1 MPGSGR
7 APVRRAAGRTK
18 LGRPEGNGGNV
29 REAMLDAAEVV
40 FSELG
45 YARTTL
51 REVAQRAQGTQALVS
66 YYFGSKYG
74 LFEEV
79 FLRRGR
85 KISEARSLNLANLRK
100 KGPLQAREIVAAFLT
115 PTLALRASP
124 EGRAF
129 IRLQARL
136 HTEPPEIS
144 YKLRNDA
151 YDVSTREYVQA
162 VCEALPHLSQKDAF
176 WRITLVV
183 GAYLYAFSDTHRLEQ
198 LSGGICDPDD
208 SEEILAQA
216 TAFIVGGLEAPS
228 IDARTRRE
236 GRKGALSAA

>member
-1 MPGSGR
+1 VRER
-7 APVRRAAGRTK
+7 ATAKTVARKTK
-18 LGRPEGNGGNV
+18 LGRPEGSGGNV
-29 REAMLDAAEVV
+29 RETMLDAAEVV

-45 YARTTL
+45 YAGTTL
-51 REVAQRAQGTQALVS
+51 RAVAQRAEVTQALVS

-85 KISEARSLNLANLRK
+85 KISDARMENLAALRQK
-100 KGPLQAREIVAAFLT
+100 GGPLQVREIVAAFLT
-115 PTLALRASP
+115 PTLALRTFP

-151 YDVSTREYVQA
+151 YDVSTRDYVDA
-162 VCEALPHLSQKDAF
+162 LGAALPHLSKKDAF
-176 WRITLVV
+176 WRVTLVV

-198 LSGGICDPDD
+198 LSGGICHPDD
-208 SEEILAQA
+208 TDEILAQA

-228 IDARTRRE
+228 IDALAGET
-236 GRKGALSAA
+236 GKGAVSAA